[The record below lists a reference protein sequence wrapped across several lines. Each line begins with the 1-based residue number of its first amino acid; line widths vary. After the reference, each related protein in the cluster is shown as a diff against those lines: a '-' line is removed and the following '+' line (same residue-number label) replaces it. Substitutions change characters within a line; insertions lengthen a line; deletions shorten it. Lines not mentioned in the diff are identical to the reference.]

1 MGSEQTLDVEYLP
14 PRETGGGREGSAAV
28 VRAHSTD
35 EGGEPQG
42 FRQERPRD
50 PLEGRGEQA
59 DVSMRCHIHEA
70 QNSRKHVQWNLVE

>member
-35 EGGEPQG
+35 EGGKPQG
-42 FRQERPRD
+42 FRKERPRD
-50 PLEGRGEQA
+50 PPEGRGKQE
-59 DVSMRCHIHEA
+59 DVSMECHIYEA
-70 QNSRKHVQWNLVE
+70 QNSRSMSNGT